1 MSRFI
6 DSTDWTSAVQWA
18 RTRIDLTRFFLLSLS
33 NDNRVELA
41 TARILA
47 PGDRQPRS
55 FTSPAQMIQWRLDD
69 SAGHSQ

>member
-18 RTRIDLTRFFLLSLS
+18 RTRIDLTRFFLLSFS

-41 TARILA
+41 HGAYPRTWLSATTVIHLA
-47 PGDRQPRS
+47 C
-55 FTSPAQMIQWRLDD
+55 AND
-69 SAGHSQ
+69 SIAAG

>member
-18 RTRIDLTRFFLLSLS
+18 RTRIDLTRFFLLSFS

-47 PGDRQPRS
+47 PSHRQLRS
-55 FTSPAQMIQWRLDD
+55 FTSPAQMIQWQLDD
-69 SAGHSQ
+69 SAGYPQ

>member
-18 RTRIDLTRFFLLSLS
+18 RTRIDLTRFFLLSFS

-41 TARILA
+41 HGRILA
-47 PGDRQPRS
+47 PGYRQLRP
-55 FTSPAQMIQWRLDD
+55 FTSPAQMIQLQLDD

>member
-18 RTRIDLTRFFLLSLS
+18 RTRSDLTRFFLLSFS
-33 NDNRVELA
+33 TTTEWSWP
-41 TARILA
+41 TARILT
-47 PGDRQPRS
+47 PGYRQLRS
-55 FTSPAQMIQWRLDD
+55 FTSPAQMIQLQLHD